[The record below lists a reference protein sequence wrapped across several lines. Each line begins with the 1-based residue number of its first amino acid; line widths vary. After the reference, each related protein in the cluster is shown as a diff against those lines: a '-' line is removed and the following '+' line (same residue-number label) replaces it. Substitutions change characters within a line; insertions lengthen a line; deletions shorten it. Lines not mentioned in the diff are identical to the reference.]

1 MNKKLLVFLVV
12 TVSAFLFAVFQYVKE
27 FQSEIADAAYSGK
40 PATGHSWTEM
50 ECSSGLCVTSDNK
63 VGIGTST
70 PGSKLDVAGTINSTG
85 ISSSGTISAVGN
97 INSNATISAATDVC
111 IGSGACLSQLNNYIG
126 SQSLL
131 YSAHTFSMC
140 STTPDSGGY
149 GEVVN
154 IGTTAS
160 PVYICKFDA
169 STCPAGVSGQ
179 PNWTQY
185 QLWSAG
191 TEKSCSSYECS
202 NSSGFYYCPG
212 SCSVSGHEWGNFA
225 STCTYN
231 GCSPCSFPS
240 CNTCQT
246 TICNGAYQVGCY

>member
-1 MNKKLLVFLVV
+1 MNKKLLLFLVI
-12 TVSAFLFAVFQYVKE
+12 TVFAFLFAVSQYVKE
-27 FQSEIADAAYSGK
+27 FQAELASAAYTSK
-40 PATGHSWTEM
+40 PAAGHSWLEM
-50 ECSSGLCVTSDNK
+50 ECSSGLCVTAGNN
-63 VGIGTST
+63 VGIGTDSPAT
-70 PGSKLDVAGTINSTG
+70 KLDVIGDVH
-85 ISSSGTISAVGN
+85 SSGTI
-97 INSNATISAATDVC
+97 TAATNVC
-111 IGSGACLSQLNNYIG
+111 IGSGACLSDLNNYIG

-131 YSAHTFSMC
+131 YSAHTFNMC
-140 STTPDSGGY
+140 STTPDSSGY

-169 STCPAGVSGQ
+169 STCPAGISEQ

-191 TEKSCSSYECS
+191 TAKSCSSYECS

-212 SCSVSGHEWGNFA
+212 SCSVSGHDWSNSA